1 MQGSI
6 SGAIAETRCVSTI
19 TNPHVPR
26 NVVFTCVR
34 SIDFLSSITQEER
47 ASIIPHVVLIHKENV
62 PSEDWI
68 VLQTVSAGCSA
79 STSASM
85 SKPSFVATASASNR
99 HPWFRQNCEADQAV
113 VILQVMDAESTDMR
127 ASSAG
132 LGALADNSRLVAAA
146 KDLRSI
152 LSIKQEARLAVR
164 IMARGLNLNQ
174 EVVIPIGSSGTADF
188 KHLF

>member
-1 MQGSI
+1 
-6 SGAIAETRCVSTI
+6 
-19 TNPHVPR
+19 
-26 NVVFTCVR
+26 
-34 SIDFLSSITQEER
+34 
-47 ASIIPHVVLIHKENV
+47 
-62 PSEDWI
+62 
-68 VLQTVSAGCSA
+68 
-79 STSASM
+79 
-85 SKPSFVATASASNR
+85 
-99 HPWFRQNCEADQAV
+99 
-113 VILQVMDAESTDMR
+113 MDAESTDMR